1 MTESEVSPS
10 FIDALGKS
18 MGFSEGDEE
27 YCKGLHAFP
36 KVCLGHISY
45 QNNTNTGQLARGMPR
60 SGMQS
65 NLIQVALLYMIL
77 KECCGLAEANRTNH
91 TPMSEIQARL
101 KDTFTI
107 SQEQKVSLDYNLAYS
122 QLTQQNNIHLIAG
135 EMMLNL
141 NRMMYMKLHLDME
154 VVSVFIIPHTF

>member
-1 MTESEVSPS
+1 M
-10 FIDALGKS
+10 KS
-18 MGFSEGDEE
+18 I
-27 YCKGLHAFP
+27 A
-36 KVCLGHISY
+36 KVCMHFHIY
-45 QNNTNTGQLARGMPR
+45 
-60 SGMQS
+60 
-65 NLIQVALLYMIL
+65 
-77 KECCGLAEANRTNH
+77 
-91 TPMSEIQARL
+91 L